1 MESTV
6 EHAELQHDLA
16 GRDIEP
22 FMARAMDDVVECI
35 QQHGQYP
42 APAKRNGFG
51 LVRVQFDMA
60 EFIVD
65 ELYKGEL
72 LYDFAAEAL
81 HALDDADKA
90 FWLKDKIEKAL
101 RARLEGSEIVQARAR
116 QLAEDE

>member
-6 EHAELQHDLA
+6 EHAELQHDRT

-22 FMARAMDDVVECI
+22 FMARALDDVVECI

-42 APAKRNGFG
+42 APKRNGF
-51 LVRVQFDMA
+51 VRVEFDSA

-65 ELYKGEL
+65 EMYKGEH
-72 LYDFAAEAL
+72 LYDFVADVL
-81 HALDDADKA
+81 QALDDADKA